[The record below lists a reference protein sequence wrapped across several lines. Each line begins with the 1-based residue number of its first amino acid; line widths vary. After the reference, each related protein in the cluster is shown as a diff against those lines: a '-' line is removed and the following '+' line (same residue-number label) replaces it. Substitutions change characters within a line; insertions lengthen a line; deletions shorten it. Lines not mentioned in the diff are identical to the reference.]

1 MSLPGAELVSK
12 GESLNIRS
20 LILDFY
26 WQLITTSVSNNT
38 FVQPLANTIK
48 TELYQFQ
55 NKTITISFPNTT
67 LIQLEYIHCDENTV
81 NNQIQNKNCHDNG
94 KIN

>member
-1 MSLPGAELVSK
+1 MSLPGVELVSK

-55 NKTITISFPNTT
+55 NKTITISFPTPLSFSWNTYT
-67 LIQLEYIHCDENTV
+67 DENTV